1 VWYLQKN
8 SRAIAG
14 IRFTTAGATMFQ
26 IREHLDRLLHNS
38 AGLATLDIDDKAQA
52 ARIMFVSGVV
62 KTLL

>member
-14 IRFTTAGATMFQ
+14 ISFTPAGATMFQ
-26 IREHLDRLLHNS
+26 IREHLDRLLQNS
-38 AGLATLDIDDKAQA
+38 SGLATLDIDDKAQA
-52 ARIMFVSGVV
+52 ARIMFVSRVV